1 MRLSQS
7 SLCSVTG
14 DIRALKE
21 LARITCA
28 VLGEAGN
35 GTRALALS
43 TDVPTAELSTVGRIA
58 ALGRPQEEMQHLG
71 HPQRGSDKLFS
82 FPLSESRETPAPSPP
97 STHLMKCQGC
107 VSPGPPPHPD
117 SRLLLGN
124 FSPFCALITAC
135 HLEQI
140 PPMTSEII
148 NMLRENFLFLI
159 KAHNSL

>member
-107 VSPGPPPHPD
+107 VSPGPPPP
-117 SRLLLGN
+117 RLQASLGELQ
-124 FSPFCALITAC
+124 SVLCANYGLSSGTN
-135 HLEQI
+135 
-140 PPMTSEII
+140 TSYDKRD
-148 NMLRENFLFLI
+148 N
-159 KAHNSL
+159 